1 MNCLSHTNYY
11 FIGIGGI
18 GMSSLAEYMSHLD
31 KKVAGYDREKS
42 FQSTRLIKLGIK
54 IIFSDCEQKINS
66 KFKDSKNTLIVY
78 TPAINENNKILN
90 FFKSNNFNVVKRSD
104 LLAEIVNSSFCIAI
118 AGTHGKTT
126 TTSILSHILFNSELK
141 FTSFIGGVLKKYE
154 SNIIIKGDDI
164 FIVEAD
170 EYDKTFLKI
179 NPNIASILNVDGDH
193 YDIYT
198 DINDINKSFEKFANN
213 LKQNGILFHNSNLN
227 FNGISF
233 GDNSFAD
240 ARIIN
245 KKNCYG
251 KSIFDIEFQ
260 NNLYKNIELNMLG
273 DHNAFNAMVAF
284 IIAKSLKI
292 KPEIIIKSLK
302 SFPGIK
308 RRFSIELIDPKIY
321 IDDYAHHPNE
331 INSIYNSVKTLYP
344 NKRKLVI
351 FQPHLF
357 SRTKDFLVE
366 FAKSLEKFDKIAL
379 LDIYPAREK
388 PIKGISSKSIFDKI
402 NNKNKALIDKSDISK
417 LLLDDD
423 YELVISMGA
432 GDIGD
437 LVESIKQTIIDQN
450 EN

>member
-1 MNCLSHTNYY
+1 
-11 FIGIGGI
+11 
-18 GMSSLAEYMSHLD
+18 MSSLAEYMSHLD

-54 IIFSDCEQKINS
+54 IIFSDCEQKIDL

-90 FFKSNNFNVVKRSD
+90 FFKSNNFNIVKRSD

-198 DINDINKSFEKFANN
+198 DINDINKSFEKFSNN

-233 GDNSFAD
+233 GN
-240 ARIIN
+240 
-245 KKNCYG
+245 
-251 KSIFDIEFQ
+251 
-260 NNLYKNIELNMLG
+260 
-273 DHNAFNAMVAF
+273 
-284 IIAKSLKI
+284 
-292 KPEIIIKSLK
+292 
-302 SFPGIK
+302 
-308 RRFSIELIDPKIY
+308 
-321 IDDYAHHPNE
+321 
-331 INSIYNSVKTLYP
+331 
-344 NKRKLVI
+344 
-351 FQPHLF
+351 
-357 SRTKDFLVE
+357 
-366 FAKSLEKFDKIAL
+366 
-379 LDIYPAREK
+379 
-388 PIKGISSKSIFDKI
+388 
-402 NNKNKALIDKSDISK
+402 
-417 LLLDDD
+417 
-423 YELVISMGA
+423 
-432 GDIGD
+432 
-437 LVESIKQTIIDQN
+437 
-450 EN
+450 